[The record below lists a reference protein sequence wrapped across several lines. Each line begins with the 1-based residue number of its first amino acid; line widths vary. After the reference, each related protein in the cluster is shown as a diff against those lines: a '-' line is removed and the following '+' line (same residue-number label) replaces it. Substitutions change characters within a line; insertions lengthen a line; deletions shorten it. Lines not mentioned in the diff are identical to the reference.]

1 MAEHGGRN
9 VIYGTICN
17 VSVGATVRHNE
28 QVFKAATGTTE
39 PIRTK
44 LQSWIGELMRKIQ
57 ANLRATLALRHSYFP
72 SLGKTVSIPMETFS
86 FDSLWMSRR
95 DGTGFFPVR
104 VCLSLSF
111 LEVGTLSCDWWL
123 ETWDLTEI
131 DFKIQIGIYDYLY
144 VPLSTNKLVQ
154 VSYISLEKLNRSYVQ
169 WMDHGIRTF
178 TELESTSLDS
188 QRFHG
193 QYYIIIKIELLRR
206 ITPMIWKYCKLPS
219 FRSNDTLCVIDIFP
233 RQILT
238 LYCIF

>member
-111 LEVGTLSCDWWL
+111 LEVGTLSCGGWKL
-123 ETWDLTEI
+123 ETWQRQTSKFKLGFMIIYMFLFQQINSCKWVIYLSKSWTEVMCNEWTME
-131 DFKIQIGIYDYLY
+131 F
-144 VPLSTNKLVQ
+144 
-154 VSYISLEKLNRSYVQ
+154 E
-169 WMDHGIRTF
+169 H
-178 TELESTSLDS
+178 S
-188 QRFHG
+188 QNWS
-193 QYYIIIKIELLRR
+193 Q
-206 ITPMIWKYCKLPS
+206 P
-219 FRSNDTLCVIDIFP
+219 V
-233 RQILT
+233 
-238 LYCIF
+238 